1 VVANATQPTE
11 RVLRGNLLTIADQVE
26 SAGLRQAAVIMI
38 GQALHAEGFV
48 ESHLYGK
55 RRR

>member
-1 VVANATQPTE
+1 
-11 RVLRGNLLTIADQVE
+11 
-26 SAGLRQAAVIMI
+26 VIMV
-38 GQALHAEGFV
+38 GHALHAEDFV

>member
-1 VVANATQPTE
+1 
-11 RVLRGNLLTIADQVE
+11 
-26 SAGLRQAAVIMI
+26 VIMV
-38 GQALHAEGFV
+38 GQALHAEDFV